1 MANQIEVTVYQ
12 IDGSPLPSPI
22 NLSFLTSDIMIKEA
36 ALPIAAVNS
45 AIFYYPN
52 PSNKLGNQ
60 VFYVSETLAN
70 LLLAANSGGTTQVQA
85 TVIKIDQDPQVPAG
99 VTYTFPANNI
109 AIWENIDAVAGTNAD
124 IQYKN
129 KIYSVTQTEA
139 DLVTAANTVPPV
151 SGFGKYGSFFSTQ
164 DFTGGSIQALTFN
177 NTDFADGVS
186 IANNSEITFN
196 TLGKYNIQFSAQL
209 YKTGGT
215 GATIYIWLRHNGVD
229 VPNSATALEMGNNN
243 IYLVAAWNFFVNVN
257 TNPQQFQ
264 LMWYTSNATVSIE
277 TLSDA
282 QTPAGVPA
290 VPSIL
295 LTVNQVG

>member
-36 ALPIAAVNS
+36 TLPIAAVNS

-129 KIYSVTQTEA
+129 KIYSVTETEA
-139 DLVTAANTVPPV
+139 DLVTAANTIPPV

-177 NTDFADGVS
+177 NTDFSDGVS
-186 IANNSEITFN
+186 IANNSEITFSQ
-196 TLGKYNIQFSAQL
+196 LGIYNIQFSAQL

-215 GATIYIWLRHNGVD
+215 ATNIYIWVRHNGVT
-229 VPNSATALEMGNNN
+229 VPDTATVLEMGNNN
-243 IYLVAAWNFFVNVN
+243 VYLVAAWNFFVNVN
-257 TNPQQFQ
+257 VLPQYFE
-264 LMWYTSNATVSIE
+264 LMWYTSSDKVSIE
-277 TLSDA
+277 TLTDA
-282 QTPAGVPA
+282 QTPAGVPG
-290 VPSIL
+290 VPSII